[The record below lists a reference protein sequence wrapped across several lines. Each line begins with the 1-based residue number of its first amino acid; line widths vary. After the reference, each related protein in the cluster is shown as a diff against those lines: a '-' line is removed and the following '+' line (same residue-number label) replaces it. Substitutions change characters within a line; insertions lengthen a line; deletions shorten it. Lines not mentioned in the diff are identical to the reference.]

1 MLGPHIV
8 VQLLPQLA
16 MWWVMS
22 GRCVVVDPWGDTSL
36 LLTTHY
42 MTICGKNCAIL
53 YDPSITQIKM
63 QISFNIFFYNLNYV
77 LLNFFF
83 FFC

>member
-22 GRCVVVDPWGDTSL
+22 GRGVVVDPLGDTSL
-36 LLTTHY
+36 PLTTRH
-42 MTICGKNCAIL
+42 MTICSKSCAIL

-63 QISFNIFFYNLNYV
+63 QISFNT
-77 LLNFFF
+77 FFF
-83 FFC
+83 FLTF